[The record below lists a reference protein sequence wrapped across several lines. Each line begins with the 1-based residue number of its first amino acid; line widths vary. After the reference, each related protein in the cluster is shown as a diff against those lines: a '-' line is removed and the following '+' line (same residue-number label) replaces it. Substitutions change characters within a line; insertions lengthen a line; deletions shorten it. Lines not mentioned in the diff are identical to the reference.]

1 MLSAIV
7 VFPKGAL
14 SQTYFIVWKLR
25 KGIPLNPKNQKIL
38 KGKKEIMAIYHFSVK
53 NISRSDGRSA
63 VACSAYRSGEKL
75 IDERQGKEQDYTRK
89 TGVEL
94 TKIYA
99 PQNTNSEL
107 LDRNQLWNKVEK
119 VENRKNS
126 QLAREFEIAFPHEL
140 NQQQR
145 QSMLNELC
153 QDIVKRHGVIVD
165 AAIHAPHTK
174 SGSDERNYH
183 AHIMFTTRSIDE
195 HGNLGKKTREFND
208 NGKQEVEFWRENFAD
223 LANKHLAR
231 AGYLSEVDHR
241 SFADQ
246 GIDLEAT
253 WHEGVAVTAMKR
265 RYEREQ
271 LKPVEER
278 NPKIIMPTIAL
289 ENDAIRAR
297 NAKKLEYEQI
307 IKGLD
312 QEIIATNSVITD
324 LKRSQLNEINQDHT
338 ELHKNQ
344 ENGLKRNSAQS
355 TNIQNTY
362 QEAKDRLT
370 LLNQQ
375 IEQLEN
381 NEPPAKKFGL
391 FANKDHENWKE
402 TLKNLRDD
410 REETQNQVDQLIIQQ
425 MKNPENHLSKGF
437 SQKTKEESK
446 KLDFENVY
454 RQLNQEQKQAYN
466 ALKSMLLERF
476 SGSQL
481 ELKLKQVQDKFIE
494 KYQENPNFEMPKPDP
509 QRPQQ
514 QDFVRG
520 AIKDGQDK
528 GR

>member
-1 MLSAIV
+1 
-7 VFPKGAL
+7 
-14 SQTYFIVWKLR
+14 
-25 KGIPLNPKNQKIL
+25 
-38 KGKKEIMAIYHFSVK
+38 MAIYHFSIK
-53 NISRSDGRSA
+53 NIGRSNGRSA
-63 VACSAYRSGEKL
+63 VAAAAYRSGEKL
-75 IDERQGKEQDYTRK
+75 VDSVYGKEQDYTKK
-89 TGVEL
+89 TGIEY
-94 TKIYA
+94 KNIYVPSHA
-99 PQNTNSEL
+99 NENL
-107 LDRNQLWNKVEK
+107 LDRQTLWNEVEK
-119 VENRKNS
+119 SELKKNGDLKTTAR
-126 QLAREFEIAFPHEL
+126 LAKEFEIAFPHEVDADT
-140 NQQQR
+140 R
-145 QSMLNELC
+145 KRMLDELA
-153 QDIVKRHGVIVD
+153 QTLVKNHNVIVD
-165 AAIHAPHTK
+165 AVIHAPHTK

-183 AHIMFTTRSIDE
+183 AHIMFTTRSINE
-195 HGNLGKKTREFND
+195 QGELGKKAREFND
-208 NGKQEVEFWRENFAD
+208 DGKNLTLAYRELWANMVNRELEQIGTQERVSHLSYSD
-223 LANKHLAR
+223 LKYDLEPTVHEGSMITQLR
-231 AGYLSEVDHR
+231 R
-241 SFADQ
+241 Q
-246 GIDLEAT
+246 GIDTEIS
-253 WHEGVAVTAMKR
+253 
-265 RYEREQ
+265 
-271 LKPVEER
+271 LK
-278 NPKIIMPTIAL
+278 
-289 ENDAIRAR
+289 NDAIKAR
-297 NAKKLEYEQI
+297 NAEKIAHEQI

-312 QEIIATNSVITD
+312 QEIITTNSVITD

-355 TNIQNTY
+355 TGIQQPY
-362 QEAKDRLT
+362 QEAKERLT

-410 REETQNQVDQLIIQQ
+410 REKTQNQVDQLIIQQ

-466 ALKSMLLERF
+466 ALKSTLSERF
-476 SGSQL
+476 SDSQL

-494 KYQENPNFEMPKPDP
+494 KYQENPNFEMPKPEP

-520 AIKDGQDK
+520 AIKDDQDK

>member
-1 MLSAIV
+1 
-7 VFPKGAL
+7 
-14 SQTYFIVWKLR
+14 
-25 KGIPLNPKNQKIL
+25 
-38 KGKKEIMAIYHFSVK
+38 MAIYHFSVK

-75 IDERQGKEQDYTRK
+75 IDDRQGKEQDYTRK
-89 TGVEL
+89 TGVEF

-99 PQNTNSEL
+99 PEDTNPEL
-107 LDRNQLWNKVEK
+107 LDRNQLWNKVEQ

-140 NQQQR
+140 NAEQR
-145 QSMLNELC
+145 QSMLNDLC
-153 QDIVKRHGVIVD
+153 QDIVKRHGVVVD

-183 AHIMFTTRSIDE
+183 AHIMFTTRSINE
-195 HGNLGKKTREFND
+195 HGDLGKKTREFND

-223 LANKHLAR
+223 LSNKHLAR

-241 SFADQ
+241 SYADQ

-278 NPKIIMPTIAL
+278 NPQIIMPTIAL
-289 ENDAIRAR
+289 ENDVIRAR
-297 NAKKLEYEQI
+297 NTEKLEYEQI

-312 QEIIATNSVITD
+312 QEIIATESVITD
-324 LKRSQLNEINQDHT
+324 LKRSQLNEIKKTYT
-338 ELHKNQ
+338 ELPTQDKNAL
-344 ENGLKRNSAQS
+344 ERKSAQS
-355 TNIQNTY
+355 TGTQQTY
-362 QEAKDRLT
+362 QDAKERLSN
-370 LLNQQ
+370 LEQQ
-375 IEQLEN
+375 IQHMEN

-391 FANKDHENWKE
+391 FGNKDHENWKE

-410 REETQNQVDQLIIQQ
+410 KEKTRNQVDQLIIEQ
-425 MKNPENHLSKGF
+425 MRNPENHLSKGF

-466 ALKSMLLERF
+466 AFKSTLSERF
-476 SGSQL
+476 SDSQL

-494 KYQENPNFEMPKPDP
+494 KYQENPNFEMPKPEP

-520 AIKDGQDK
+520 AIKDDQYK

>member
-1 MLSAIV
+1 
-7 VFPKGAL
+7 
-14 SQTYFIVWKLR
+14 
-25 KGIPLNPKNQKIL
+25 
-38 KGKKEIMAIYHFSVK
+38 MAIYHFSVK

-75 IDERQGKEQDYTRK
+75 IDDRQGKEQDYTRK
-89 TGVEL
+89 TGVEF

-99 PQNTNSEL
+99 PENTNPEL
-107 LDRNQLWNKVEK
+107 LDRNQLWNKVEQ

-140 NQQQR
+140 NAEQR
-145 QSMLNELC
+145 QSMLNDLC
-153 QDIVKRHGVIVD
+153 QDIVKRHGVVVD

-195 HGNLGKKTREFND
+195 HGDLGKKTREFND

-223 LANKHLAR
+223 LSNKHLAR

-241 SFADQ
+241 SYADQ

-278 NPKIIMPTIAL
+278 NPQIIMPTIAL
-289 ENDAIRAR
+289 ENDVIRAR
-297 NAKKLEYEQI
+297 NTEKLEYEQI

-312 QEIIATNSVITD
+312 QEIIATESVITD
-324 LKRSQLNEINQDHT
+324 LKRSQSNEIKQTHT
-338 ELHKNQ
+338 ELPIQDKNAL
-344 ENGLKRNSAQS
+344 ERKSAQS
-355 TNIQNTY
+355 TGTQQTY
-362 QEAKDRLT
+362 QDAKERLSN
-370 LLNQQ
+370 LEQQ
-375 IEQLEN
+375 IQHMEN

-391 FANKDHENWKE
+391 FGNKDHENWKE

-410 REETQNQVDQLIIQQ
+410 KEKTRNQVDQLIIEQ
-425 MKNPENHLSKGF
+425 MRKPENHLTKGF
-437 SQKTKEESK
+437 SQNTKEESK

-466 ALKSMLLERF
+466 TFKSALSVRF
-476 SGSQL
+476 SDSQL

-494 KYQENPNFEMPKPDP
+494 KYRENPNFDVPKPEP
-509 QRPQQ
+509 QRPQEH
-514 QDFVRG
+514 DFVRG
-520 AIKDGQDK
+520 ATKSDQGK
-528 GR
+528 TR

>member
-1 MLSAIV
+1 
-7 VFPKGAL
+7 
-14 SQTYFIVWKLR
+14 
-25 KGIPLNPKNQKIL
+25 
-38 KGKKEIMAIYHFSVK
+38 MAIYHFSIK
-53 NISRSDGRSA
+53 NIGRSNGRSA
-63 VACSAYRSGEKL
+63 VAAAAYRSGEKL
-75 IDERQGKEQDYTRK
+75 VDSVYGKEQDYTKK
-89 TGVEL
+89 TGIEY
-94 TKIYA
+94 KNIYVPSHA
-99 PQNTNSEL
+99 NENL
-107 LDRNQLWNKVEK
+107 LDRQTLWNEVEK
-119 VENRKNS
+119 SELKKNGDLKTTAR
-126 QLAREFEIAFPHEL
+126 LAKEFEIAFPHEVDADT
-140 NQQQR
+140 R
-145 QSMLNELC
+145 KRMLDELA
-153 QDIVKRHGVIVD
+153 QTLVKNHNVIVD
-165 AAIHAPHTK
+165 AVIHAPHTK

-183 AHIMFTTRSIDE
+183 AHIMFTTRSINE
-195 HGNLGKKTREFND
+195 QGELGKKAREFND
-208 NGKQEVEFWRENFAD
+208 DGKNLTLAYRELWANMVNRELEQIGTQERVSHLSYSD
-223 LANKHLAR
+223 LKYDLEPTVHEGSKITQLR
-231 AGYLSEVDHR
+231 R
-241 SFADQ
+241 Q
-246 GIDLEAT
+246 GIDTEIS
-253 WHEGVAVTAMKR
+253 
-265 RYEREQ
+265 
-271 LKPVEER
+271 LK
-278 NPKIIMPTIAL
+278 
-289 ENDAIRAR
+289 NDAIKAR
-297 NAKKLEYEQI
+297 NAEKIAHEQI

-355 TNIQNTY
+355 TGIQQPY
-362 QEAKDRLT
+362 QEAKERLT

-391 FANKDHENWKE
+391 FANKDHEHWKE

-410 REETQNQVDQLIIQQ
+410 REKTQNQVDQLIIQQ

-466 ALKSMLLERF
+466 ALKSTLSERF
-476 SGSQL
+476 SDSQL

-494 KYQENPNFEMPKPDP
+494 KYQENPNFEMPKPEP

-520 AIKDGQDK
+520 AIKDDPDK